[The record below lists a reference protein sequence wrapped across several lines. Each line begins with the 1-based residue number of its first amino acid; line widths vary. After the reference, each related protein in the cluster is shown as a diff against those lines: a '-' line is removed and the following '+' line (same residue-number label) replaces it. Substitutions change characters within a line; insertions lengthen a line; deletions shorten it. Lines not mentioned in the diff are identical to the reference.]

1 MLQHALVASAALV
14 AGANAFWR
22 MECPGRVGLAR
33 MDPIMNPGEMSPHV
47 HSIHGSSGFTESAST
62 QDLLDGG
69 CTSCRVTQDKSSY
82 WHPALYFQHAD
93 TASYELVPQVGG
105 MLSYYLLYGDNITA
119 FPPGFRMLSG
129 TTERRT
135 YTVGDPAKPDPPKSM
150 WASLGQT
157 KQEDLAQRA
166 LGFNCLN
173 YDKTPEGTLYRHYL
187 PDKAYLDANC
197 KDGIRLETMFPSCWR
212 GGDAID
218 SANHKDHVAFPDL
231 VMTGTCP
238 EGYPV
243 RTPSLLYEVIWN
255 TAAFKNKNG
264 RFVFSNGDTTGYGY
278 HSDFMMGWNPAV
290 LQEAVDNCRNPSGRI
305 EDCSVFDVV
314 DEGTATSCSLS
325 RPLPQALA
333 RENVKGPMAKL
344 PGNSDAPTFDDSKSP
359 QVSLDP
365 SPSLTY
371 QPGEKASESASP
383 LPGQIFKEKSKSKPS
398 FAAADIPAPSA
409 APPAAP
415 TPVVNAAAP
424 VENSAAPAVNS
435 AAPVENSAAPA
446 VNSAAP
452 VVSSAA
458 PVAESQTTQAP
469 TTAVPAPG
477 PAVENKEYYST
488 EWATSGSI
496 VSKILWEAQTETV
509 YVTEPAASIPTGVA
523 KAVLRRHRMGNL
535 HGHGHG
541 RFMH

>member
-1 MLQHALVASAALV
+1 MLYHALVASAALV

-69 CTSCRVTQDKSSY
+69 CTSCRVSQDKSSY
-82 WHPALYFQHAD
+82 WHPALYFQHDD
-93 TASYELVPQVGG
+93 TGSYELVPQVGG

-129 TTERRT
+129 TTERRS
-135 YTVGDPAKPDPPKSM
+135 YTVGDPAQPDPPKSM

-173 YDKTPEGTLYRHYL
+173 YDKTPEGTLYRHFL

-197 KDGIRLETMFPSCWR
+197 KDGIRLETMFPSCWK
-212 GGDAID
+212 GGNAID
-218 SANHKDHVAFPDL
+218 SPNHKDHVAFPDL

-255 TAAFKNKNG
+255 TAAFKDKSG
-264 RFVFSNGDTTGYGY
+264 HFLFSNGDTTGYGY
-278 HSDFMMGWNPAV
+278 HSDFMMGWDPAV
-290 LQEAVDNCRNPSGRI
+290 LQEAVDKCRNPSGRI

-344 PGNSDAPTFDDSKSP
+344 PGKSEVPNVDGKSP
-359 QVSLDP
+359 QASSNP
-365 SPSLTY
+365 PPNLTY
-371 QPGEKASESASP
+371 APGERASESASP

-398 FAAADIPAPSA
+398 FAAADIPTPSVV
-409 APPAAP
+409 PPPVAP
-415 TPVVNAAAP
+415 TPVVNAAT
-424 VENSAAPAVNS
+424 
-435 AAPVENSAAPA
+435 
-446 VNSAAP
+446 
-452 VVSSAA
+452 
-458 PVAESQTTQAP
+458 PVAESPTTQAL
-469 TTAVPAPG
+469 TTSVSTAG
-477 PAVENKEYYST
+477 PAIENKEYYST
-488 EWATSGSI
+488 EWATSGTI

-509 YVTEPAASIPTGVA
+509 YVTESAAPIPTGVA
-523 KAVLRRHRMGNL
+523 KAVLRRHRVGNL

-541 RFMH
+541 RFLH